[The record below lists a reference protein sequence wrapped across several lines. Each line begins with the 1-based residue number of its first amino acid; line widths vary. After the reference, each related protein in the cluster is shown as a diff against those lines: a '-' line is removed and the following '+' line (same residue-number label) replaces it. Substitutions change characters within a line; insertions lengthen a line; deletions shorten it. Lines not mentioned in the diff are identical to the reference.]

1 MIIQNDYSFIGS
13 DIRKIRESKGITRK
27 EIAEKMFISE
37 ETIRRIEKGDN
48 DPRISTLV
56 PICNYIGLDLKDIIN
71 HEVNEYNNLLSLRK
85 EINYLLNNSSV
96 EKAKDLINKLDSIDA
111 KSNINFE
118 KELYATKHYFN
129 GILSLEDGQKK
140 NNPSEE
146 LEVALSDINSRFK
159 VNKFKDYKY
168 DEFSLRILLALSIS
182 EYKKG
187 NMDLYRDIMME
198 ISKYLDPELENY
210 FILCYNV
217 AIFYFRAG
225 KHQESL
231 KVCDIAICNAKKVKE
246 TYCLNMIYYIKGI
259 NHLNLEQIKEARE
272 SFNYCLALTNIFS
285 EDKLAKSLS
294 IQVEKAM
301 SGYK

>member
-1 MIIQNDYSFIGS
+1 M
-13 DIRKIRESKGITRK
+13 
-27 EIAEKMFISE
+27 
-37 ETIRRIEKGDN
+37 
-48 DPRISTLV
+48 

-96 EKAKDLINKLDSIDA
+96 EKAKDLINKLASIDA

-210 FILCYNV
+210 FILC
-217 AIFYFRAG
+217 
-225 KHQESL
+225 
-231 KVCDIAICNAKKVKE
+231 
-246 TYCLNMIYYIKGI
+246 
-259 NHLNLEQIKEARE
+259 
-272 SFNYCLALTNIFS
+272 
-285 EDKLAKSLS
+285 
-294 IQVEKAM
+294 
-301 SGYK
+301 